1 MIVGRSLSI
10 LYQVDRSPT
19 CGFENPAGL
28 ENSATLLSWD
38 FGRELV
44 SDQAQF

>member
-1 MIVGRSLSI
+1 LQFQPR
-10 LYQVDRSPT
+10 DRTNPHLVPT
-19 CGFENPAGL
+19 LRGL

-38 FGRELV
+38 FGFELI